1 MTSNQI
7 KLFNIFFVAMTLLSM
22 STISHAYGPI
32 MKELDHT
39 VEGSRITVNV
49 DNTGQRGTVTAELLN
64 CSGCTP
70 KVYVFDSSTVFINA
84 LGARKPIGE
93 LVTWS
98 GSQAMFHYRLAD
110 SHIHEIKIL
119 P

>member
-1 MTSNQI
+1 
-7 KLFNIFFVAMTLLSM
+7 MTLIIM
-22 STISHAYGPI
+22 SAVSYAYGPI

-39 VEGSRITVNV
+39 IEGARITVNA
-49 DNTGQRGTVTAELLN
+49 DNTGQRGTVTAELLICN
-64 CSGCTP
+64 GCTP
-70 KVYVFDSSTVFINA
+70 KIYTFDHSTVFINA
-84 LGARKPIGE
+84 LGARKPIEE

>member
-1 MTSNQI
+1 MKSKLIKHFSILFATTSLLMI
-7 KLFNIFFVAMTLLSM
+7 SVASN
-22 STISHAYGPI
+22 AYGPI

-39 VEGSRITVNV
+39 IEGARITVNT
-49 DNTGQRGTVTAELLN
+49 DNTGQRGTITAELLVCN
-64 CSGCTP
+64 GCTP
-70 KVYVFDSSTVFINA
+70 KIYTFDHSTVFTNA
-84 LGARKPIGE
+84 LGARKPIEE